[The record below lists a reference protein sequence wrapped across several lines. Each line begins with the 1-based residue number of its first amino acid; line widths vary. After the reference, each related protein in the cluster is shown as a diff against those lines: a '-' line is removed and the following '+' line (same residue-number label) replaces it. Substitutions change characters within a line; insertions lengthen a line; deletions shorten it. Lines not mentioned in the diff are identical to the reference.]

1 MEAKN
6 TDLMNVTDK
15 VIYVP
20 TCLGKPV
27 KVAYE
32 GEPITR
38 EEALKLWIE
47 ILRNIKPLINNKEN
61 PEQDKLNG

>member
-15 VIYVP
+15 VICAP

-38 EEALKLWIE
+38 EEAIKKWFE
-47 ILRNIKPLINNKEN
+47 ILQNLK
-61 PEQDKLNG
+61 Q

>member
-1 MEAKN
+1 MTQK
-6 TDLMNVTDK
+6 TTGSMSVTDK
-15 VIYVP
+15 IIYVP

-38 EEALKLWIE
+38 DEALKIWFE
-47 ILRNIKPLINNKEN
+47 ILQNLK
-61 PEQDKLNG
+61 Q

>member
-15 VIYVP
+15 VICAP

-38 EEALKLWIE
+38 EEAIKNG
-47 ILRNIKPLINNKEN
+47 LRFYKISNNK
-61 PEQDKLNG
+61 